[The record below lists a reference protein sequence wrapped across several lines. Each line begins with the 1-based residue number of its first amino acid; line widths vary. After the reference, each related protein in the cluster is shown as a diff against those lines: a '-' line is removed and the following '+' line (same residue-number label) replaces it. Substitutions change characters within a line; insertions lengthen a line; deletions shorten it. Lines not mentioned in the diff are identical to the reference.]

1 MTKHLGIDIRSTYVR
16 VAELE
21 VSYRKTTIQA
31 LYEVDRAHFSSLV
44 EAVKACAGPL
54 VKEAETI
61 ATAVPGDQAFFHRI
75 ELPLTAQR
83 QLEEVLPFE
92 LEAQVPIDLDELS
105 YDHRVLPRDPN
116 QQLLHVLTAAARTEH
131 VRASIE
137 TCREA
142 LGREPDRVSC
152 GALPL
157 ANLCNVCSELAGPGP
172 IALIDLGATT
182 TEVVFL
188 AQGQAVLARTISR
201 GVQGLPETAPALA
214 AALRQT
220 LARWGVTAG
229 SGLQSAYLLGGGA
242 AAQGADEYLAYELGV
257 TVLPLPTLHFDS
269 LTSDQALLVPRFA
282 KAIGLALGMGGRARD
297 LNLRQGGLAY
307 QRGYGFIKEK
317 VPILAGL
324 AGAIAISFFFSAWA
338 ESVSLGRE
346 NETLKANLAA
356 QTSAA
361 FGEEVLDPDEVI
373 SELDRLKKKA
383 ADDPMPAMDALDI
396 INEISKAVPLDTKH
410 DIEEFDL
417 ARNKVKVRGIVGS
430 TDEAQAIS
438 AALDA
443 QECFEEVKIG
453 KITQVV
459 NETRQKYSLEFDVN
473 CDAKAKKKK
482 TAAKSADAKEGK
494 EE

>member
-1 MTKHLGIDIRSTYVR
+1 MSKHLGIDIRSTYIR

-21 VSYRKTTIQA
+21 VSYRRTSILA
-31 LYEVDRAHFSSLV
+31 LYEVDRARFPSVV
-44 EAVKACAGPL
+44 EALKACAGPL
-54 VKEAETI
+54 VSEAETL
-61 ATAVPGDQAFFHRI
+61 ATAVAGEQAFFHRI

-83 QLEEVLPFE
+83 QLDEVLPFE
-92 LEAQVPIDLDELS
+92 LEAQVPIDLDELTFD
-105 YDHRVLPRDPN
+105 YRVLPKDP
-116 QQLLHVLTAAARTEH
+116 QQETLSVLAAAARTEH
-131 VRASIE
+131 VRASIGV
-137 TCREA
+137 CREA
-142 LGREPDRVSC
+142 LGREPDRISC

-220 LARWGVTAG
+220 LARWGVSAG
-229 SGLQSAYLLGGGA
+229 TGVQAAYLLGGGA

-257 TVLPLPTLHFDS
+257 TVLPLPALHFDS
-269 LTSDQALLVPRFA
+269 LTPDQALLVPRFA
-282 KAIGLALGMGGRARD
+282 KALGLALSVGGRARD
-297 LNLRQGGLAY
+297 LNLRQGGLTY

-346 NETLKANLAA
+346 HETLKAKLAQ
-356 QTSAA
+356 QTIAA
-361 FGEEVLDPDEVI
+361 FGEEVLDPDEVV
-373 SELDRLKKKA
+373 SELERLKKKG
-383 ADDPMPAMDALDI
+383 ADDPMPVMDAMDI
-396 INEISKAVPLDTKH
+396 INEISKAVPEDTKH

-417 ARNKVKVRGIVGS
+417 ARNKVKIRGIVGT

-438 AALDA
+438 AALEA
-443 QECFEEVKIG
+443 HACFEAVKIG

-459 NETRQKYSLEFDVN
+459 NDTRQKYSLEFDVN
-473 CDAKAKKKK
+473 CEAKAKKKK
-482 TAAKSADAKEGK
+482 PAEGK
-494 EE
+494 GE

>member
-1 MTKHLGIDIRSTYVR
+1 MTKHLGIDVRSTCIR

-31 LYEVDRAHFSSLV
+31 LYEVDRAHFPSVV

-54 VKEAETI
+54 AIEAETI
-61 ATAVPGDQAFFHRI
+61 ATAVAGDQAFFHRI

-83 QLEEVLPFE
+83 QLDEVLPFE

-105 YDHRVLPRDPN
+105 FDHRVLPREAN
-116 QQLLHVLTAAARTEH
+116 QQHLAVLTAAARTEH
-131 VRASIE
+131 VRASIAI
-137 TCREA
+137 CREA
-142 LGREPDRVSC
+142 IGREPDRVSC

-188 AQGQAVLARTISR
+188 SQGQAMLARTISR
-201 GVQGLPETAPALA
+201 GVQGLPQTAPALA

-229 SGLQSAYLLGGGA
+229 TGVQAAYLLGGGA

-257 TVLPLPTLHFDS
+257 TVLPLPSLHFDS
-269 LTSDQALLVPRFA
+269 LTPDQALLVPRFA
-282 KAIGLALGMGGRARD
+282 KAIGLALSVGGRARD
-297 LNLRQGGLAY
+297 LNLRQGDLAY

-317 VPILAGL
+317 VPLLAGL

-346 NETLKANLAA
+346 NEALKANLAA
-356 QTSAA
+356 QTNAA
-361 FGEEVLDPDEVI
+361 FGREILDPDEVL
-373 SELDRLKKKA
+373 SELDRLKKKTV
-383 ADDPMPAMDALDI
+383 DDPMPEMDALDI
-396 INEISKAVPLDTKH
+396 INEISKAVPMDTKH

-417 ARNKVKVRGIVGS
+417 ARNKVKIRAIVGS

-438 AALDA
+438 TALEEHD
-443 QECFEEVKIG
+443 CFEEVKIG

-459 NETRQKYSLEFDVN
+459 NESRQKYSLDFDVN

-482 TAAKSADAKEGK
+482 PAAKSTEGK